1 MKNKFKIVHVSTVH
15 PDNDTRIFEKEC
27 RGLSAIGHNVTLI
40 VQSKVSG
47 FRNGV
52 LIKALPICKTRFERM
67 TFTMIRAF
75 ILALNEKA
83 DIFHLHDPELLPMG
97 LMLRILGR
105 HVVYDMHENVPKQIL
120 NKDWIPKFLRRPIVA
135 LVKVFEWGAFKNIA
149 VVMAE
154 KSYSASYKSIKEQ
167 EVILNMPI
175 VDELMNLTPIENAKR
190 YHIGYIG
197 RVTRNRGALIILN
210 ALKNIRN
217 SGFPVSFECIGTI
230 DPDVANDNSFQA
242 AVTEKWLHA
251 PGRLPPR
258 DGWPRIAGCQIG
270 VAVLQPI
277 GNYMESYPTKM
288 FEYMAMGLPV
298 VVSNFKLYRDV
309 VEKFHCG
316 ICVDPEDNNAVTNAL
331 QFLLENPKQA
341 KKMGQNGKDAV
352 QDNFNWDIELDK
364 LCDFYHKLLSK

>member
-27 RGLSAIGHNVTLI
+27 RGLSARGHNVVLI
-40 VQSKVSG
+40 VQSELSG
-47 FRNGV
+47 LRNGV
-52 LIKALPICKTRFERM
+52 LIKALPICKSRLQRITL
-67 TFTMIRAF
+67 TMIRAF
-75 ILALNEKA
+75 ILVLNEKA

-97 LMLRILGR
+97 LILRMLGR
-105 HVVYDMHENVPKQIL
+105 RVVYDMHENVPKQVL
-120 NKDWIPKFLRRPIVA
+120 NKYWIPKLLRRP
-135 LVKVFEWGAFKNIA
+135 LVTLLKVFEWGAFKNIA

-154 KSYSASYKSIKEQ
+154 KSYSASYTSIKEQ
-167 EVILNMPI
+167 EVVLNMPI
-175 VDELMNLTPIENAKR
+175 VDELMKLKPIENSKR

-197 RVTRNRGALIILN
+197 RVTRDRGALIILN

-217 SGFPVSFECIGTI
+217 SGFPVSFECIGAI

-258 DGWPRIAGCQIG
+258 DGWPQLAGCQIG
-270 VAVLQPI
+270 LAVLQPI

-298 VVSNFKLYRDV
+298 IVSNFKLYRDI

-316 ICVDPEDNNAVTNAL
+316 ICVDPEDNNAVIDAL
-331 QFLLENPKQA
+331 HFLLKNPKQA

-352 QDNFNWDIELDK
+352 QDNYNWDIELDK
-364 LCDFYHKLLSK
+364 LCGFYHRLLS